1 MKSSIVQLPLAL
13 ALALALSS
21 AAFGAEME
29 SFRFIDRLLS
39 ISAPVAPQV
48 FDGAVI
54 FTASARQR
62 RVGVAFAHEG
72 FGSVHWFK
80 LLDSPN
86 AAGSGRGDGVLF
98 LAYEYP
104 PGLRVLEYRLIADGL
119 WTTDPWNPLSR
130 TEGSSGIGYSLVELP
145 PAVEGPTSID
155 AVSRTVRFR
164 LEAPPGRSVSVAGTF
179 NNWDPFM
186 YELREERRGV
196 YSLTLPLSAGVHRY
210 AFYVDGE
217 RTLDPGNPRKVYA
230 KDGKTASEIRVE

>member
-1 MKSSIVQLPLAL
+1 MLAI
-13 ALALALSS
+13 
-21 AAFGAEME
+21 AASVFCADME
-29 SFRFIDRLLS
+29 SFRFVDRLLS
-39 ISAPVAPQV
+39 ISAPGAPQV

-72 FGSVHWFK
+72 FGAVHWFK

-86 AAGSGRGDGVLF
+86 AARAGQGGARGDGVLF
-98 LAYEYP
+98 LAYAFP
-104 PGLRVLEYRLIADGL
+104 PELRSLEYRLIADGL

-130 TEGSSGIGYSLVELP
+130 IDGGSGIGYSIVELP
-145 PAVEGPTSID
+145 PPTEGPTSLD
-155 AVSRTVRFR
+155 PGSDTVRFR
-164 LEAPPGRSVSVAGTF
+164 FETTPGRTVALAGTF

-186 YELREERRGV
+186 YELREERPGR
-196 YSLTLPLSAGVHRY
+196 YSLSLPLPSGVHRY

-217 RTLDPGNPRKVYA
+217 RTLDPGNPRKVYG